1 MNDVT
6 PEVGEITKDRLEA
19 DDTAKFVNQLLKQW
33 RPDVLKQHKAI
44 KEARKFKAGKQW
56 KDEDASKL
64 KAEDRPMPEINLAKK
79 YLEVISG
86 MEIINRNQVHALAR
100 VPDNA
105 QSLQKSE
112 LMTGAYRFVM
122 ETSRGDFE
130 HSVAFSNLLCDGLA
144 CVGQRLDMTLDMG
157 GEIRVEDVDVLE
169 MAWDTVSHTQNLE
182 NGRGMVRFR
191 VTPKWVAIN
200 EWPDEKDYIEGVS
213 HDGQQSFPI
222 DEVDEVK
229 HTSPFRYNPANEDRP
244 GHKTPKDYVTVKE
257 AFWYEDERYHQ
268 FIDPFSQKVTEHSE
282 DDFKKFQSDF
292 KEVYPDTEV
301 ESVRRRR
308 RVYKRAFIIRNK
320 TMEVGKSPMQTGFP
334 YKFITGD
341 WDFDEKVFRG
351 LLFTLMEPQRFSTK
365 FLAQTMQIMA
375 VSGKVTTFY
384 EDGAF
389 ENITQAQEEI
399 ADYNPFIKVEEGA
412 ISGQKFKTDPPP
424 QIPDAFFTM
433 WQALMNLLQT
443 VTGINLDVLG
453 QSTGE
458 VPGVTSKRRLSQG
471 LASVAMFFNAYRR
484 FLLVEAPGVIEY
496 IQKFYTDDRLIRLGG
511 QYDGQVVQLVR
522 DDLMVPWDLKID
534 DQPESAEWKSEQW
547 ESLQPIVVQLFK
559 TGAIF
564 AVPSIMQAAPLNAK
578 QHFEIEQWLKM
589 GAQAQ
594 QQSQGK
600 DKDKKEKTGQDPA
613 LIQANVQKRMAEIE
627 LIKTRARALD
637 QESSLKALQAQSE
650 AYLQHQEGQ
659 RANQQHRLGMFRQGS
674 ELRRAHE
681 AHQMDQ
687 LSQLSKTLDMMNGSG
702 MPQAQI

>member
-1 MNDVT
+1 MNDST
-6 PEVGEITKDRLEA
+6 PEVGELTKDKLDQDE
-19 DDTAKFVNQLLKQW
+19 TAKFVNSLLKQW
-33 RPDVLKQHKAI
+33 RPDVLKQHKAVR
-44 KEARKFKAGKQW
+44 EARKFKAGKQW
-56 KDEDASKL
+56 KDEDAAKL

-79 YLEVISG
+79 YLEVVSG
-86 MEIINRNQVHALAR
+86 LEIINKNQVHALAR
-100 VPDNA
+100 VVDNQ

-130 HSVAFSNLLCDGLA
+130 HSSAFANLLADGIA
-144 CVGQRLDMTLDMG
+144 CVGQRLDRTLPEGDQ
-157 GEIRVEDVDVLE
+157 IRVEDVDILE
-169 MAWDTVSHTQNLE
+169 MAWDTVTHTQNLE
-182 NGRGMVRFR
+182 NVRGMVRFR
-191 VTPKWVAIN
+191 VTPKRSAIN
-200 EWPDEKDYIEGVS
+200 EWPDFKDHIEGVS
-213 HDGQQSFPI
+213 HDGNQAFPI
-222 DEVDEVK
+222 DEVDTVK
-229 HTSPFRYNPANEDRP
+229 HSSPFRYNPVNKDEE

-257 AFWYEDERYHQ
+257 AFWYEDERYHE
-268 FIDPFSQKVTEHSE
+268 FIDPFTQKTAEHSE

-292 KEVYPDTEV
+292 KEIYPDTEV

-308 RVYKRAFIIRNK
+308 RVYKRAFIIKNK

-375 VSGKVTTFY
+375 VSGKTTTYY

-412 ISGQKFKTDPPP
+412 IQGQKFKTEPPP
-424 QIPDAFFTM
+424 TIPDSFFTM

-458 VPGVTSKRRLSQG
+458 VPGVTSKRRLTQG

-511 QYDGQVVQLVR
+511 EYDGQVVSLVR
-522 DDLMVPWDLKID
+522 DDLMVPWDLIID
-534 DQPESAEWKSEQW
+534 DAPESAESREQYW
-547 ESLQPIVVQLFK
+547 ENMSPIVVQLFK
-559 TGAIF
+559 NGGIF
-564 AVPSIMQAAPLNAK
+564 AVPSVMDWAPLPAK
-578 QHFEIEQWLKM
+578 AKFEFKQYLKM
-589 GAQAQ
+589 GAQAMQ
-594 QQSQGK
+594 QNQGQDDKK
-600 DKDKKEKTGQDPA
+600 DKKTGQDPA

-637 QESSLKALQAQSE
+637 QEATLKQLQAQSE
-650 AYLQHQEGQ
+650 AFLQHRESGREDQ
-659 RANQQHRLGMFRQGS
+659 RHRIGILEKGS
-674 ELRRAHE
+674 ELGRAHE
-681 AHQMDQ
+681 AHNIDQ
-687 LSQLSKTLDMMNGSG
+687 LSSLAKTLSVMNGAG
-702 MPQAQI
+702 LPQAQV